1 MKSEA
6 PYTDSSPS
14 ERVLTTALGCAAFLF
29 FMAFNH
35 GHFTGTD
42 EVAVFEMTRSIAQ
55 RGDLSIPPIQH
66 TAVGPD
72 GRRYSFFSPGQSV
85 LALPLFG
92 LAAWAEKV
100 LPYDVLNA
108 IRGPKDGYGPNVFG
122 GEVEIAFATLFSPI
136 ASALLVVI
144 FFRFERR
151 LGVSLRNSLIAASLL
166 ATTTYVTVLSTYFL
180 RHSSEAAAIL
190 GAFFFFHRFKHT
202 GALRHLAIG
211 ASLASLAPV
220 LRVPASVA
228 APALAGYLAWV
239 LYLRSERL
247 ARPRVLIAALPA
259 ILVPLLAAAAF
270 HMTVN
275 YLKWGTLIESPMVAQ
290 YSRLKNPIGIGL
302 YGFLLSPGAS
312 VFVYTPLLLLLP
324 FTLPLFWREHRAE
337 LLAFGG
343 LAVVLLLFFSKF
355 DGWEGL
361 WSAPGPRYLFLW
373 TPFLMLPLGPW
384 LDRSASLAKWF
395 WVAALGLAGFFV
407 QFVSTVVKWGSV
419 PRLAHYTEFEP
430 RWSFLFIPQHS
441 PIAEM
446 TRLLAQGGPIDPWLW
461 RLAQGWTGFQASPL
475 AALAISALW
484 LAAIA
489 ALCALMR
496 REVRRLL
503 SAG

>member
-1 MKSEA
+1 
-6 PYTDSSPS
+6 
-14 ERVLTTALGCAAFLF
+14 
-29 FMAFNH
+29 
-35 GHFTGTD
+35 
-42 EVAVFEMTRSIAQ
+42 
-55 RGDLSIPPIQH
+55 
-66 TAVGPD
+66 
-72 GRRYSFFSPGQSV
+72 
-85 LALPLFG
+85 
-92 LAAWAEKV
+92 
-100 LPYDVLNA
+100 
-108 IRGPKDGYGPNVFG
+108 
-122 GEVEIAFATLFSPI
+122 
-136 ASALLVVI
+136 
-144 FFRFERR
+144 
-151 LGVSLRNSLIAASLL
+151 
-166 ATTTYVTVLSTYFL
+166 
-180 RHSSEAAAIL
+180 
-190 GAFFFFHRFKHT
+190 
-202 GALRHLAIG
+202 
-211 ASLASLAPV
+211 
-220 LRVPASVA
+220 
-228 APALAGYLAWV
+228 
-239 LYLRSERL
+239 
-247 ARPRVLIAALPA
+247 LIAALPA

-312 VFVYTPLLLLLP
+312 VFVYTPLLCLLP
-324 FTLPLFWREHRAE
+324 FTLPLFWREHRDE
-337 LLAFGG
+337 MLAFGG
-343 LAVVLLLFFSKF
+343 LALVLLLFFSKF